1 MKKKTRVKVLVCAV
15 LVLAIGYLIV
25 GNPIVFMNN
34 RKLRSAITEITA
46 DTVTLNEVVPF
57 EWDSVYMP
65 DPYASKE
72 NIEKLIGFKSA
83 SIKENW
89 ISEGMVHLIFV
100 KDRRVVASVLSY
112 PQNLGYSIGFR
123 KYGPQI
129 DVEDHVRFQVE
140 IKNEIVCLLASP
152 CN

>member
-1 MKKKTRVKVLVCAV
+1 MKKKARVKVLVCAV

-34 RKLRSAITEITA
+34 RRLKRAITEITA
-46 DTVTLNEVVPF
+46 DTVTLNGVVPF

-65 DPYASKE
+65 GPYASKE

-89 ISEGMVHLIFV
+89 INEGMVQLIFV
-100 KDRRVVASVLSY
+100 KDQRVVSSVLSY
-112 PQNLGYSIGFR
+112 PENLGYLIGFR
-123 KYGPQI
+123 KYGPRI
-129 DVEDHVRFQVE
+129 DAVDNVRFQVE
-140 IKNEIVCLLASP
+140 KQNGVGRLLVLP
-152 CN
+152 

>member
-34 RKLRSAITEITA
+34 RRLKRAITEITA

-65 DPYASKE
+65 GPYASKE

-89 ISEGMVHLIFV
+89 INEGMVQLIFV
-100 KDRRVVASVLSY
+100 KDQRVVSSVLSY
-112 PQNLGYSIGFR
+112 PENLGYSIGFR
-123 KYGPQI
+123 NYGPRI
-129 DVEDHVRFQVE
+129 DAKDHVRFQVE
-140 IKNEIVCLLASP
+140 NRGGIVCLFVSR
-152 CN
+152 

>member
-1 MKKKTRVKVLVCAV
+1 MKRKSILKAMAFVV
-15 LVLAIGYLIV
+15 LVLAVGYFVI

-34 RKLRSAITEITA
+34 RKLKTAVTGITA

-89 ISEGMVHLIFV
+89 INEGMVQLIFV
-100 KDRRVVASVLSY
+100 KDQRVVSSVLSY
-112 PQNLGYSIGFR
+112 PENLGYSIGFR
-123 KYGPQI
+123 NYGPRI
-129 DVEDHVRFQVE
+129 DAKDHVRFQVE
-140 IKNEIVCLLASP
+140 NRGGIICLFVP
-152 CN
+152 W

>member
-1 MKKKTRVKVLVCAV
+1 MKRKSILKAMACVA
-15 LVLAIGYLIV
+15 LVLAVGYFVI

-34 RKLRSAITEITA
+34 RKLKTAVTGITA

-89 ISEGMVHLIFV
+89 VNEGIVHLIFT
-100 KDRRVVASVLSY
+100 KGQRVVAGVLSY
-112 PQNLGYSIGFR
+112 PQNLGYSIGFG
-123 KYGPQI
+123 KYGPRI
-129 DVEDHVRFQVE
+129 DAVDNVRFQVE
-140 IKNEIVCLLASP
+140 KQNGVVRLLVLP
-152 CN
+152 

>member
-1 MKKKTRVKVLVCAV
+1 MACVA
-15 LVLAIGYLIV
+15 LVLAVGYFVI

-34 RKLRSAITEITA
+34 RKLKTAVTGITA
-46 DTVTLNEVVPF
+46 DTVPLNEVVPF

-89 ISEGMVHLIFV
+89 VNEGIVHLIFT
-100 KDRRVVASVLSY
+100 KGQRGVASVLSY
-112 PQNLGYSIGFR
+112 PQNLGYSIGFGKR
-123 KYGPQI
+123 
-129 DVEDHVRFQVE
+129 
-140 IKNEIVCLLASP
+140 S
-152 CN
+152 